1 MGIRKPAAV
10 LCCFMAAG
18 ADAVADENLFGY
30 VMGSE
35 TLPQGGWEAYQVVTS
50 RNDKSVGH
58 YQAWDTR
65 TEIEYGA
72 TDRLTWKGEILG
84 QAIDTSGLMIDGY
97 LPGDK
102 DSGLRWSGLEVSAK
116 YNFLKPALDDI
127 GLSVNWSLD
136 YTRIDPHSGQDKDT
150 LSFGS
155 VFIAQKYFM
164 EGQLVWAGNLGLEAT
179 YAKRAP
185 IDGLPDDFEWPT
197 DPEMEIEL
205 LASTALTYRFVS
217 NWFIGAEMAYETE
230 FETEVGQERWSLFA
244 GPTMH
249 YGGAKWWA
257 TLTWFPQLTG
267 GGESFEG
274 QRDDLHLIEKTRQ
287 EVRFKIGYNF

>member
-10 LCCFMAAG
+10 LCCFMAV
-18 ADAVADENLFGY
+18 DAIADENLFGY

-35 TLPQGGWEAYQVVTS
+35 TLPEGGWEAYQVVTS
-50 RNDKSVGH
+50 RSDKSVGH
-58 YQAWDTR
+58 YRAWDTR

-116 YNFLKPALDDI
+116 YNFLKPALDDV

-136 YTRIDPHSGQDKDT
+136 YNRIDPHSGQDKDT
-150 LSFGS
+150 LSFGT
-155 VFIAQKYFM
+155 VFIAQKYLM

-185 IDGLPDDFEWPT
+185 IDGLPEDFEWPT
-197 DPEMEIEL
+197 EPEMEVEL
-205 LASTALTYRFVS
+205 LAGTALTYRFVA
-217 NWFIGAEMAYETE
+217 NWFIGAEMVYETE

-244 GPTMH
+244 GPTLH

-274 QRDDLHLIEKTRQ
+274 QQDNLHLIEKTRQ
-287 EVRFKIGYNF
+287 EVRFKLGYNF